1 MKAEIKENRNPI
13 PLKEDLLH
21 FIWKYKKL
29 QLEDLVT
36 SKNEPI
42 LIEDVGKHNNLAGP
56 DFFNAKV
63 CIDGQLWAGNVEIHI
78 KSSDWYAHN
87 HEQDPN
93 YDNVI
98 LHVVWEDDLEV
109 FRNDNSHIP
118 TLELKEYIVPRI
130 LKSYQDLFDKKN
142 KSFINCES
150 RIGRVDG
157 FVLQNWL
164 ERLYF
169 ERLERKSV
177 QIETLLKDSRN
188 DWEQVLFSSL
198 LKNFGLKINGE
209 AFLSLAQAVDYA
221 LVRKLQN
228 DRLLLESLFFGM
240 SHLLESKDI
249 TDDYY
254 TRLQNEFDYMSNKF
268 TLNTDQVL
276 KPAFFKLRPP
286 NFPTVRLAQL
296 ASLYHGKQ
304 NLFAEIEAA
313 NTLEALYDILD
324 VSASSY
330 WDTHFNFGKES
341 KKSIKKTTKKFIDLL
356 IVNTIIPIKF
366 AHAKHIGKNAGEKIV
381 GIISQIKEEHN
392 SIVQKFEQFGLDL
405 KSAKES
411 QSVLQLYNEYCTQN
425 KCLQCAVGNRILK
438 GKD

>member
-1 MKAEIKENRNPI
+1 MKEE
-13 PLKEDLLH
+13 LLH

-42 LIEDVGKHNNLAGP
+42 LIEDVGTHNHLAGP

-63 CIDGQLWAGNVEIHI
+63 RIDDQLWAGNIEIHI
-78 KSSDWYAHN
+78 KSSDWFAHN

-98 LHVVWEDDLEV
+98 LHVVWEDDMEV
-109 FRNDNSHIP
+109 FRSDNSEIP
-118 TLELKEYIVPRI
+118 TLELKTFIAPGI
-130 LKSYQDLFDKKN
+130 LKSYQDLFDKKH

-150 RIGRVDG
+150 RIGQIDA
-157 FVLQNWL
+157 FVLENWL

-177 QIETLLKDSRN
+177 QIETLLKDSKN

-198 LKNFGLKINGE
+198 LKNFGLKVNGE
-209 AFLSLAQAVDYA
+209 AFVSLAQAVDYSI
-221 LVRKLQN
+221 VRKLRN
-228 DRLLLESLFFGM
+228 GRPLLESLFFGM
-240 SHLLESKDI
+240 SHLLESNDVV
-249 TDDYY
+249 DEYY
-254 TRLQNEFDYMSNKF
+254 LNLQNEFHYLIKKF
-268 TLNTDQVL
+268 ELNPDRVL
-276 KPAFFKLRPP
+276 KPAFFKLRPH
-286 NFPTVRLAQL
+286 NFPTIRLAQL
-296 ASLYHGKQ
+296 ASLYHSKQ
-304 NLFAEIEAA
+304 NLFAEIVAA
-313 NTLEALYDILD
+313 SILEALYNTLD

-341 KKSIKKTTKKFIDLL
+341 KKSIKRTTRKFIDLL
-356 IVNTIIPIKF
+356 IVNTILPIKF
-366 AHAKHIGKNAGEKIV
+366 AYAKHMGKDAGEEIV
-381 GIISQIKEEHN
+381 GIISQISEEHN